1 MNPVCPYCRTE
12 FEDAPLECP
21 GCGTPH
27 HAECFAE
34 NGGCTVFGCSAAPAA
49 EAKISVAETELATPP
64 RLPIPAPVATRPTA
78 WLGSGSVLGSISR
91 VEPADPVSTAA
102 DSSQALPTPPPP
114 MLESA
119 SGAPPPPMPSPR
131 GVYGPL
137 LPAHLFPVAPP
148 KKRVQ
153 FVLLAIFLG
162 MFGAHNFYAGYT
174 KKGFIQVCFTVLTC
188 FYAAVVS
195 WVWAIVEACIVNTD
209 ADGEQFT

>member
-1 MNPVCPYCRTE
+1 
-12 FEDAPLECP
+12 
-21 GCGTPH
+21 
-27 HAECFAE
+27 
-34 NGGCTVFGCSAAPAA
+34 VFGCSAAPAA
-49 EAKISVAETELATPP
+49 EAKISVAETELAGPP
-64 RLPIPAPVATRPTA
+64 RAPVAPPVTARPAA

-91 VEPADPVSTAA
+91 NEPAADAA
-102 DSSQALPTPPPP
+102 PPMESAGAIPTPPPP
-114 MLESA
+114 MLTSSSA
-119 SGAPPPPMPSPR
+119 APPPPMPSPR
-131 GVYGPL
+131 GVYAPL
-137 LPAHLFPVAPP
+137 LPAHLFPVAPR

-174 KKGFIQVCFTVLTC
+174 KKGFMQVCFTVLTC

>member
-12 FEDAPLECP
+12 FEEAPLECP

-27 HAECFAE
+27 HSECFAE

-49 EAKISVAETELATPP
+49 EAKISVAETELAGPP
-64 RLPIPAPVATRPTA
+64 RAAVPSPLPARSTA

-91 VEPADPVSTAA
+91 VEPAESPAPGQE
-102 DSSQALPTPPPP
+102 SSAALPTPPPP
-114 MLESA
+114 LLESA
-119 SGAPPPPMPSPR
+119 SGAAPPPMPSPR
-131 GVYGPL
+131 GVYAPL
-137 LPAHLFPVAPP
+137 LPAHLFPPAPR

-174 KKGFIQVCFTVLTC
+174 KKGFIQICFTVLTC

-195 WVWAIVEACIVNTD
+195 WVWAIVEACTVNTD

>member
-27 HAECFAE
+27 HSECYAE

-49 EAKISVAETELATPP
+49 EAKISVVETELAIPQHPP
-64 RLPIPAPVATRPTA
+64 VPAAVAPGSTG
-78 WLGSGSVLGSISR
+78 WLGTGSVLGSISR
-91 VEPADPVSTAA
+91 VELPPPAQELAA
-102 DSSQALPTPPPP
+102 ALPTPPPP
-114 MLESA
+114 ILES
-119 SGAPPPPMPSPR
+119 GRGTPPPPMPSPR
-131 GVYGPL
+131 GVYAPL
-137 LPAHLFPVAPP
+137 LPAHLFPVAPR

-174 KKGFIQVCFTVLTC
+174 KKGFMQVCFTVLTC

-195 WVWAIVEACIVNTD
+195 WVWAIVEACVVNTD

>member
-1 MNPVCPYCRTE
+1 MNSVCPYCRTE
-12 FEDAPLECP
+12 FEEAPLECP

-27 HAECFAE
+27 HCECFAE

-49 EAKISVAETELATPP
+49 ETKISVAQAELASPQRPP
-64 RLPIPAPVATRPTA
+64 TPAPVAPRPAA

-91 VEPADPVSTAA
+91 NELPVEAQGFSGATA
-102 DSSQALPTPPPP
+102 TPPPP
-114 MLESA
+114 LLQSA
-119 SGAPPPPMPSPR
+119 SAAPPPPMPSPR
-131 GVYGPL
+131 GVYAPL
-137 LPAHLFPVAPP
+137 TPAQLFPPAAP

-153 FVLLAIFLG
+153 FVLLAVFLG

-195 WVWAIVEACIVNTD
+195 WVWAIVEACIVETD

>member
-1 MNPVCPYCRTE
+1 VNPVCPYCRTE

-27 HAECFAE
+27 HSECFAE

-49 EAKISVAETELATPP
+49 EAKISVAETELASPQRPP
-64 RLPIPAPVATRPTA
+64 TPAPVAPRSTA

-91 VEPADPVSTAA
+91 IDPTESPATSQE
-102 DSSQALPTPPPP
+102 SSEALPTPPPP

-119 SGAPPPPMPSPR
+119 SGTQPPPMPSPR
-131 GVYGPL
+131 GVYAPL
-137 LPAHLFPVAPP
+137 LPAHLFAVAPR

-188 FYAAVVS
+188 FYAALVS
-195 WVWAIVEACIVNTD
+195 WVWAIVEACVVNTD
-209 ADGEQFT
+209 ADGELFT

>member
-12 FEDAPLECP
+12 IEDAPLECP

-27 HAECFAE
+27 HSECFEE

-49 EAKISVAETELATPP
+49 EAKISVADTDLASPQ
-64 RLPIPAPVATRPTA
+64 RLSPPAPLVPQSSA

-91 VEPADPVSTAA
+91 NEPPQDGAA
-102 DSSQALPTPPPP
+102 ALEFSGVTPTPPPP
-114 MLESA
+114 MLQSA

-131 GVYGPL
+131 GVYAPL
-137 LPAHLFPVAPP
+137 TPALLFTPPAP

-153 FVLLAIFLG
+153 FVLLAVFLG

-174 KKGFIQVCFTVLTC
+174 KKGFMQVCFTVLTC

-195 WVWAIVEACIVNTD
+195 WVWAIVEACVVNTD

>member
-1 MNPVCPYCRTE
+1 VNPVCPYCGTD

-49 EAKISVAETELATPP
+49 EAKISVAEMELASPP
-64 RLPIPAPVATRPTA
+64 RPAAPAPVPARSTA

-91 VEPADPVSTAA
+91 VEPADPAPAAA
-102 DSSQALPTPPPP
+102 DSSHVLPTPPPP

-131 GVYGPL
+131 GVYAPL
-137 LPAHLFPVAPP
+137 LPAHLLPVAPP

-195 WVWAIVEACIVNTD
+195 WVWAIVEACVVNTD